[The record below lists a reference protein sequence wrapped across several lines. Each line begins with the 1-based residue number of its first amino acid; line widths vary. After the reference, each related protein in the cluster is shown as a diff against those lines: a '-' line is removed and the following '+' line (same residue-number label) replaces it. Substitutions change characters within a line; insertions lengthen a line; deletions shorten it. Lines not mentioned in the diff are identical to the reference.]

1 MGTVRMGVFSGQGS
15 HATWARDKSALG
27 HGGAHVFAC
36 LLARRPAMGGA
47 VKGEVCAVCSV
58 ARRRLWTAMDGAL
71 VLALALTAAR
81 IAAGAERPRRRTLGR
96 RAERER
102 ESEVSASMRG
112 RRRPL
117 RLEPGGP
124 VGGRVVSPDVASAPL
139 RSQPKLTHPSRPAT
153 RAQPKAGLSYATHN
167 CWLLINTP

>member
-1 MGTVRMGVFSGQGS
+1 MGTVRMGVFSGQGQEC
-15 HATWARDKSALG
+15 ARSRRRACL
-27 HGGAHVFAC
+27 C
-36 LLARRPAMGGA
+36 LLARAPASNGRRSEGRGLRRVLCRPSPSLDCNGWGSCSRSCSNGGSD
-47 VKGEVCAVCSV
+47 CS
-58 ARRRLWTAMDGAL
+58 G
-71 VLALALTAAR
+71 
-81 IAAGAERPRRRTLGR
+81 RRTPTTKDTRAPGR
-96 RAERER
+96 ERERER